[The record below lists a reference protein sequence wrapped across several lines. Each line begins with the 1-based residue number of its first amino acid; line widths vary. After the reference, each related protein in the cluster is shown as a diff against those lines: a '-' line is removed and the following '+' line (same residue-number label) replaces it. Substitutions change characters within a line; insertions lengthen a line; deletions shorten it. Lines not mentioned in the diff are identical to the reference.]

1 MKLLLDLHIFL
12 WYIAADPKLP
22 AVYKAAIED
31 DSNEVNLS
39 VVSVWEAVI
48 KNMLGKLP
56 FPSPP
61 AEYLPEQRRLH
72 NIASLVVDEGALLQ
86 LATLPPHHNDPFDRL
101 LIAQVLQHGFTLLSV
116 DAAVTAYPVPI
127 LPPV

>member
-1 MKLLLDLHIFL
+1 MKLLLDLHVFL

-22 AVYKAAIED
+22 ARYKAAIED
-31 DSNEVNLS
+31 DSHEVFLS

-56 FPSPP
+56 FPRPP
-61 AEYLPEQRRLH
+61 AEYLPEQRRVH
-72 NIASLVVDEGALLQ
+72 NITSLSVDEGALPH

-101 LIAQVLQHGFTLLSV
+101 LIAQALQHGFTLLSV
-116 DAAVTAYPVPI
+116 DATVTAYPVPV
-127 LPPV
+127 LSPT